1 MPAPEIDAAAVAA
14 AVAVATPDD
23 VERALRRDVLDARD
37 LAALL
42 SPAARERLEDLAA
55 RSAALTRRRFG
66 RVMQLYAPLYL
77 SNECVNRCTYC
88 GFSHGLAIPR
98 RTLTLDEVDAE
109 AVAIR
114 ALGFRHLLLVAGEAP
129 RTVDVGYLSAV
140 ARRVGRRFDSI
151 SIETGQFPE
160 EGYRQLVEAG
170 VDGLTIYQETY
181 LPEVYRRLH
190 LRGPKHSYHRRLA
203 FMEAGGRAGFRS
215 LGIGALLGLAPWQVE
230 AHCLGLHG
238 RALSRAFW
246 RSRVAVSFPRIRPAA
261 GGYAPAHPVSDADL
275 VQMICAIR
283 LFLPDAELVLSTR
296 EPAALRDHLVALGIT
311 RMSAGSRTSP
321 GGYQEED
328 PGGEQFAVNDARSP
342 AEVARMLVARGLE
355 PVWKDFDRALVG
367 PVDEAALA
375 ARETAP

>member
-1 MPAPEIDAAAVAA
+1 MPTPELDPAAVAA
-14 AVAVATPDD
+14 AVAAAGPAD
-23 VERALRRDVLDARD
+23 VDRALRRDALEARD

-88 GFSHGLAIPR
+88 GFSQELAIPR
-98 RTLTLDEVDAE
+98 RTLSLDEVDAE
-109 AVAIR
+109 AEAIR

-129 RTVDVGYLSAV
+129 RTVDVGYLSAATARV
-140 ARRVGRRFDSI
+140 ARRFDSI

-160 EGYRQLVEAG
+160 DGYRRLALAG

-190 LRGPKHSYHRRLA
+190 LRGPKHSYARRLA
-203 FMEAGGRAGFRS
+203 HMEAGGRAGFRS
-215 LGIGALLGLAPWQVE
+215 LGIGALLGLAPWPVE
-230 AHCLGLHG
+230 AFALALHG
-238 RALSRAFW
+238 RALARTFW

-261 GGYAPAHPVSDADL
+261 GGYAPTHLVTDADL
-275 VQMICAIR
+275 VQMICALRI
-283 LFLPDAELVLSTR
+283 FLPDAELVLSTR
-296 EPAALRDHLVALGIT
+296 EPARLRDHLAGLGIT

-321 GGYQEED
+321 GGYQAED
-328 PGGEQFAVNDARSP
+328 PGAEQFAVNDDRSP
-342 AEVARMLVARGLE
+342 AEVVRMLAARGLE
-355 PVWKDFDRALVG
+355 PVWKDFDRAFV
-367 PVDEAALA
+367 AAPAGSA
-375 ARETAP
+375 A

>member
-1 MPAPEIDAAAVAA
+1 MPTPELDPTALGAAIAA
-14 AVAVATPDD
+14 STAAD
-23 VERALRRDVLDARD
+23 VERALRRDALEPRD

-42 SPAARERLEDLAA
+42 SPAARDRLEDLAA
-55 RSAALTRRRFG
+55 RSAATTRRRFG

-88 GFSHGLAIPR
+88 GFSHELAIPR

-109 AVAIR
+109 AEAIR

-129 RTVDVGYLSAV
+129 RTVNVEYLSAV
-140 ARRVGRRFDSI
+140 AGRVARRFDAI
-151 SIETGQFPE
+151 AIETGQFPE
-160 EGYRQLVEAG
+160 EGYRRLVEAG

-190 LRGPKHSYHRRLA
+190 LRGPKHSYARRLA
-203 FMEAGGRAGFRS
+203 HMEAGGRAGFRS
-215 LGIGALLGLAPWQVE
+215 LGIGALLGLAPWPVE
-230 AHCLGLHG
+230 AYCMALHG
-238 RALSRAFW
+238 RALARTFW

-275 VQMICAIR
+275 VQMICALR

-296 EPAALRDHLVALGIT
+296 EPAALRDQLAGLGIT

-328 PGGEQFAVNDARSP
+328 PGGEQFAVDDDRSP
-342 AEVARMLVARGLE
+342 GEVARMLLARGLE
-355 PVWKDFDRALVG
+355 PVWKDFDRAFVAG
-367 PVDEAALA
+367 SAATAGGEAS
-375 ARETAP
+375 P